1 MILTYI
7 LSFFWTEK
15 NVSQLPPPPP
25 PFFCLSLF
33 FIHRQYDI
41 ERSKS
46 AKAVLLFR
54 RSRPL
59 CCRRKRES
67 VKIEKFEKRGVVS
80 QDARS
85 EEEEEEEDVL
95 WTFWWVGG
103 GN

>member
-1 MILTYI
+1 L
-7 LSFFWTEK
+7 L
-15 NVSQLPPPPP
+15 LLL
-25 PFFCLSLF
+25 PFFVSLSSLY
-33 FIHRQYDI
+33 IANTII

-59 CCRRKRES
+59 CIRRKRES
-67 VKIEKFEKRGVVS
+67 VKIEKFEKRGVVVS
-80 QDARS
+80 DARS
-85 EEEEEEEDVL
+85 EEEEDVL